1 MLPLETSPYFR
12 DLDWEK
18 LKAFYYVAKM
28 GNISHAAPLMNLTQS
43 AFSRHITGLEKHLGF
58 PLFARKKGGVI
69 LTRRGEDLFG
79 IAESVFIDMKEFTS
93 RNYEP
98 VKQGI
103 KRNIRIA
110 TSQNLAAYLIND
122 LILEYNKDHPNFVF
136 EIIGVDQAMDVILY
150 DVDLAIQPHDPKTD
164 EVKWQVIQEPFFTLE
179 KKLYASTRYLEKY
192 GEPQT
197 IDDLKDHHFIV
208 PSISEVDS
216 FEGAKRVLELSTES
230 GDRRNHVF
238 LSNSLECLIE
248 AAQQGKGIISAYEKT
263 RIVQNSSLKNILPHV
278 ILNVRQEYYVY
289 PVYLKEDKDIMDLKE
304 YLKGRIGYWGEIT
317 ARSCAS

>member
-110 TSQNLAAYLIND
+110 TSHNLAAYLFND
-122 LILEYNKDHPNFVF
+122 LILEYNKNHPEFVF
-136 EIIGVDQAMDVILY
+136 EVIGVDQAIDVILY
-150 DVDLAIQPHDPKTD
+150 DVDLAIQPQDPKTE
-164 EVKWQVIQEPFFTLE
+164 EVKWQVIQEPFFTLN
-179 KKLYASTRYLEKY
+179 KKLYASVGYLEKH
-192 GEPQT
+192 GEPQSV
-197 IDDLKDHHFIV
+197 DDLKDHYFIV
-208 PSISEVDS
+208 PSISEIDS
-216 FEGAKRVLELSTES
+216 FEDAQWTLEFCNES
-230 GDRRNHVF
+230 GDRHNHVF

-248 AAQQGKGIISAYEKT
+248 AAQKGKGIISAYENT
-263 RIVQNSSLKNILPHV
+263 RIIQNSNLKNILPDV
-278 ILNVRQEYYVY
+278 ILKKRQEYFVY
-289 PVYLKEDKDIMDLKE
+289 PEYLKEDKDIMDLKD
-304 YLKGRIGYWGEIT
+304 YLRGRVGGG
-317 ARSCAS
+317 